1 MVANEVSVNVKANI
15 ASIVTTSKA
24 DYYVWKMY
32 NLQTIE
38 TPKKAKN
45 KGWNQTFCWCKNAR
59 NFNQSSKPWIN
70 FNQHFRYFILF
81 I

>member
-45 KGWNQTFCWCKNAR
+45 N
-59 NFNQSSKPWIN
+59 
-70 FNQHFRYFILF
+70 
-81 I
+81 